1 MSDPLYKKE
10 LLRLAADAH
19 GAGNLPHAHATGTA
33 FNPACGDR
41 VTVQLTLDANGRIEA
56 LAHETKACVLAQASA
71 SILGRDVPMHSREEI
86 TQLRETVTA
95 MLKGASPPASPFE
108 SYAVFDGAAGYAS
121 RHTCVLLPFDALLA
135 AFESEIEKP
144 HGVGSKG

>member
-19 GAGNLPHAHATGTA
+19 GAGTMPHAHATGTA

-41 VTVQLTLDANGRIEA
+41 VTVQLTLDTDGRIDA

-71 SILGRDVPMHSREEI
+71 SILGRDAPTRTREEI
-86 TQLRETVTA
+86 MRLRETVTA
-95 MLKGASPPASPFE
+95 MLKGAVTPDPPFD
-108 SYAVFDGAAGYAS
+108 SYAVFDGVADHAS
-121 RHTCVLLPFDALLA
+121 RHTCVLLPFNALLA
-135 AFESEIEKP
+135 AFESETEKP
-144 HGVGSKG
+144 RGVRSKA

>member
-19 GAGNLPHAHATGTA
+19 GAGRLPHAHAMGTA

-41 VTVQLTLDANGRIEA
+41 VTVQLTLDTDGRIEA

-71 SILGRDVPMHSREEI
+71 SILGRDALSRARADI
-86 TQLRETVTA
+86 AKLRETVAA
-95 MLKGASPPASPFE
+95 MLKGAVPPDPPFD
-108 SYAVFDGAAGYAS
+108 SYAVFDGVVDHAS
-121 RHTCVLLPFDALLA
+121 RHACVLLPFDALLA
-135 AFESEIEKP
+135 AFESEAEKP
-144 HGVGSKG
+144 HGIGAKG

>member
-19 GAGNLPHAHATGTA
+19 GAGTLPHAHATGTA

-41 VTVQLTLDANGRIEA
+41 VTVQLTLDANGRIET

-71 SILGRDVPMHSREEI
+71 SILGRDAPTRTREEI

-95 MLKGASPPASPFE
+95 MLKGTTPPDPPFA
-108 SYAVFDGAAGYAS
+108 SYAVFDGVADHIS
-121 RHTCVLLPFDALLA
+121 RHTCVLLPFDALVA
-135 AFESEIEKP
+135 ALDK
-144 HGVGSKG
+144 K

>member
-10 LLRLAADAH
+10 LLRLAANAH
-19 GAGNLPHAHATGTA
+19 GAGTLPHAHATGTA

-41 VTVQLTLDANGRIEA
+41 VTMQLILDADGSIEA

-71 SILGRDVPMHSREEI
+71 SILGRDAPTSTREEI
-86 TQLRETVTA
+86 TRLRETVTA
-95 MLKGASPPASPFE
+95 MLKGAAPPYPPFD
-108 SYAVFDGAAGYAS
+108 SYAVLDGVADHAS

-135 AFESEIEKP
+135 AFDK
-144 HGVGSKG
+144 K